1 MKEDFFKVGYS
12 KYLDKNNQKEKKRTN
27 SIFNKVLKNRF
38 IIATSSIIIMCSF
51 INFFLIYKFIRII
64 DISYRY

>member
-12 KYLDKNNQKEKKRTN
+12 KYLNKNKNTKKKRTN
-27 SIFNKVLKNRF
+27 HIFNKLLKNRF

-51 INFFLIYKFIRII
+51 INFFLIYKFVRII

>member
-12 KYLDKNNQKEKKRTN
+12 KYLNKNNNTKKKRTN
-27 SIFNKVLKNRF
+27 HIFNKLLKNRF

-51 INFFLIYKFIRII
+51 INFFLIYKFVRII

>member
-12 KYLDKNNQKEKKRTN
+12 KYLDKNNQNEKKRTKHMV
-27 SIFNKVLKNRF
+27 NKLLKKRF
-38 IIATSSIIIMCSF
+38 IIVTSSIIIMCSF

>member
-12 KYLDKNNQKEKKRTN
+12 KYLDKNNHKEKKRTN
-27 SIFNKVLKNRF
+27 SIINKILKNKF

>member
-12 KYLDKNNQKEKKRTN
+12 KYLNKNNHNEKKRTN
-27 SIFNKVLKNRF
+27 YIFNKLFKNRF
-38 IIATSSIIIMCSF
+38 IIVTSSIIIMCSF

>member
-12 KYLDKNNQKEKKRTN
+12 KYLSKNNHDEKKRTS
-27 SIFNKVLKNRF
+27 SIFDKLLKKRF

>member
-12 KYLDKNNQKEKKRTN
+12 KYLNKNNNTKKKRTN
-27 SIFNKVLKNRF
+27 HIFNKLLKNRF

-51 INFFLIYKFIRII
+51 INFFLIYKFVRII
-64 DISYRY
+64 DISYRF

>member
-38 IIATSSIIIMCSF
+38 IIATSSIIIMCSL